1 MSVLADTIAFEP
13 VTLPRE
19 GDADIPPSFTL
30 MTRVRNAVL
39 REVNGSSEEDQQPAD
54 LAPLFHPDPDELR
67 LLWLIRRDGEVIG
80 RIGVDLPQV
89 EGSRTAFWFLDMLAA
104 HHGLGI
110 GTQAHDEIIEP
121 TARAHGRSIL
131 QVWAVHTEAADAPR
145 VASPAGVGSIPRD
158 HAARFGERNGYTL
171 AQVIRRSAFDL
182 SDDLAPVEQLL
193 TDAQSAA
200 EGYRIVQWEVPTPA
214 EYADDYAWMKSRM
227 NTDAPAADL
236 EWDEEPWDAERI
248 ARHDA
253 TLVRGIGGRALV
265 TAAQHIASGRLV
277 AFNELTIQSDPH
289 GITSQQDTLVL
300 NEHRGHRLGMLVKCA
315 GLLAWRRL
323 AAASPRVITYNAE
336 ENRPMLSVN
345 EAIGFR
351 PVGYEGAWKKVLT

>member
-1 MSVLADTIAFEP
+1 MSAPAAAVDFVP

-19 GDADIPPSFTL
+19 SDDALPDTFL
-30 MTRVRNAVL
+30 AMTRVRNLAL
-39 REVNGSSEEDQQPAD
+39 REVNGSAEEDQTPED

-67 LLWLIRRDGEVIG
+67 MLWLVRRGDEVIG

-89 EGSRTAFWFLDMLAA
+89 EGSRTAFWFLEILAA

-110 GTQAHDEIIEP
+110 GTRAHAEIIES

-131 QVWAVHTEAADAPR
+131 QVWTLHPEDRDATR
-145 VASPAGVGSIPRD
+145 IDSPAGLGSIPRD
-158 HAARFGERNGYTL
+158 HAARFGERNGYAL
-171 AQVIRRSAFDL
+171 AQVMRRSAL
-182 SDDLAPVEQLL
+182 ELPGARSRIEALL
-193 TDAQSAA
+193 NDAGDAA
-200 EGYRIVQWEVPTPA
+200 VGYRVVQWEVPTPA

-253 TLVRGIGGRALV
+253 TLVRGTGGRALV
-265 TAAQHIASGRLV
+265 TAAQHIATGRLV
-277 AFNELTIQSDPH
+277 AFNELTIQSDPA

-300 NEHRGHRLGMLVKCA
+300 SEHRGHRLGMLVKCA
-315 GLLAWRRL
+315 GLLAWGDI
-323 AAASPRVITYNAE
+323 APHSPRVVTYNAE

-345 EAIGFR
+345 EAIGFV
-351 PVGYEGAWKKVLT
+351 PVGFEGAWKKVLE